1 MSNQDRF
8 GTLQMRVC
16 GHGGTTRFVSSAQR
30 YVEPVRQK
38 ELNLV
43 DAVTNIE
50 AKIGSDLLV
59 AATPAVQFVTG
70 VTDQVD
76 QLFLDKVVYILGLVV
91 IKELWRILCSA
102 GDLLQALENLRQL
115 FRRYDSVL
123 LQIASV

>member
-16 GHGGTTRFVSSAQR
+16 GHGGTTRFVGSAQR

-38 ELNLV
+38 ELHLV
-43 DAVTNIE
+43 DAVTNIQ

-59 AATPAVQFVTG
+59 AATPAVQFVTA

-76 QLFLDKVVYILGLVV
+76 QLLLAKVVYLLGLDV
-91 IKELWRILCSA
+91 ITEPWRLLYPA
-102 GDLLQALENLRQL
+102 GDL
-115 FRRYDSVL
+115 
-123 LQIASV
+123 